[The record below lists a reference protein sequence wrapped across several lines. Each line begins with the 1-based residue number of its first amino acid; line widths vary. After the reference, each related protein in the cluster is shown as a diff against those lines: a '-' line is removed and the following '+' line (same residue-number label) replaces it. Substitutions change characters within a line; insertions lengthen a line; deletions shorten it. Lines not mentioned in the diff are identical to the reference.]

1 VAMGAFIIRRLIMA
15 LVVLVL
21 VSMMSFMLIELV
33 PGDPAITTLGVL
45 ATQVQI
51 DTLRKEMGLDQPLIV
66 RYGRWMGN
74 VLRGDFGKSMI
85 LKRDVTK
92 LIVERLPIT
101 LHLVSMALI
110 LSTVLGVSA
119 GVVCAVKRGS
129 VLDQALTFLAN
140 IGISIPV
147 FWLGILGVYL
157 LGLRLDWLPVMGY
170 TSPLENFWESSKQ
183 VIMPVMCMSLGNL
196 AVMTRQARSSTL
208 EVIHQ
213 DYIRTA
219 RAKGLM
225 ERVVISRHALKNALI
240 PIVTL
245 LGLSLP
251 FLVSGSVLVETVFN
265 IPGMGRLL
273 VNSVFSK
280 DFLLTQAGVLI
291 VGAVV
296 SLANLVVDISYGWLD
311 PRIRYQ

>member
-1 VAMGAFIIRRLIMA
+1 
-15 LVVLVL
+15 
-21 VSMMSFMLIELV
+21 
-33 PGDPAITTLGVL
+33 
-45 ATQVQI
+45 
-51 DTLRKEMGLDQPLIV
+51 
-66 RYGRWMGN
+66 
-74 VLRGDFGKSMI
+74 

-101 LHLVSMALI
+101 LHLVSMALV

-119 GVVCAVKRGS
+119 GVVCAVRRGS
-129 VLDQALTFLAN
+129 VLDQTLTFLAN

-157 LGLRLDWLPVMGY
+157 IGLRLDWLPVMGY
-170 TSPLENFWESSKQ
+170 TSPVQDFWLSTKQ
-183 VIMPVMCMSLGNL
+183 VIMPVICMSLGNL
-196 AVMTRQARSSTL
+196 AVMTRQTRSSTL
-208 EVIHQ
+208 EVIRQ

-291 VGAVV
+291 VGGVV

>member
-1 VAMGAFIIRRLIMA
+1 MGAFIVRRLIMA
-15 LVVLVL
+15 LIVLLL
-21 VSMMSFMLIELV
+21 VSLISFMLIELV
-33 PGDPAITTLGVL
+33 PGDPAVTTLGVL
-45 ATQVQI
+45 ASQAQI
-51 DTLRKEMGLDQPLIV
+51 DALRKEMWLDQPLMV
-66 RYGRWMGN
+66 RYGHWMGN
-74 VLRGDFGKSMI
+74 LLRGEFGKSMI
-85 LKRDVTK
+85 LHRDVSQ
-92 LIVERLPIT
+92 LIAERLPIT
-101 LHLVSMALI
+101 LHLVSLSLI
-110 LSTVLGVSA
+110 LSTILGVSA
-119 GVVCAVKRGS
+119 GVVCAVTRGS
-129 VLDQALTFLAN
+129 ALDQTLTVLAN
-140 IGISIPV
+140 IGISVPV
-147 FWLGILGVYL
+147 FWLGILGIYL

-170 TSPLENFWESSKQ
+170 TNPMEDFWLSTKQ
-183 VIMPVMCMSLGNL
+183 LIMPVICMALGNL

-208 EVIHQ
+208 EVIRQ

-225 ERVVISRHALKNALI
+225 ERVVIRRHALKNALI

-245 LGLSLP
+245 VGLSLP

-280 DFLLTQAGVLI
+280 DFLLTQTCVLI
-291 VGAVV
+291 IGAVV

>member
-1 VAMGAFIIRRLIMA
+1 
-15 LVVLVL
+15 
-21 VSMMSFMLIELV
+21 MLIELI
-33 PGDPAITTLGVL
+33 PGDPAVTTLGVL
-45 ATQVQI
+45 ATQAQI
-51 DTLRKEMGLDQPLIV
+51 DALRKEMWLDRPLLV
-66 RYGRWMGN
+66 RYGHWMGN

-85 LKRDVTK
+85 LNRDVTQ

-110 LSTVLGVSA
+110 LSTILGVSA
-119 GVVCAVKRGS
+119 GVICAVTRGS
-129 VLDQALTFLAN
+129 ALDQTLTFLAN

-170 TSPLENFWESSKQ
+170 TSPTENFWLSTKQ
-183 VIMPVMCMSLGNL
+183 IIMPVICISLANL

-208 EVIHQ
+208 EVIRQ

-225 ERVVISRHALKNALI
+225 ERVVITRHALKNALI

-291 VGAVV
+291 VGGVV
-296 SLANLVVDISYGWLD
+296 SLSNLIVDISYGWLD

>member
-1 VAMGAFIIRRLIMA
+1 MAGFIVRRLMMT
-15 LVVLVL
+15 LVVLL
-21 VSMMSFMLIELV
+21 FVSIISFMLIELI
-33 PGDPAITTLGVL
+33 PGDPAVTTLGVL
-45 ATQVQI
+45 ATQAQI
-51 DTLRKEMGLDQPLIV
+51 DALRKEMWLDRPLLV
-66 RYGRWMGN
+66 RYGHWMGN
-74 VLRGDFGKSMI
+74 VLRGDFGQSMI
-85 LKRDVTK
+85 LNRDVTQ

-119 GVVCAVKRGS
+119 GVICAVTRGS
-129 VLDQALTFLAN
+129 ALDQTLTFLAN

-157 LGLRLDWLPVMGY
+157 LGLQLDWLPVMGY
-170 TSPLENFWESSKQ
+170 TSPTEDFWLSTKQ
-183 VIMPVMCMSLGNL
+183 IIMPVICISLANL

-208 EVIHQ
+208 EVIRQ

-225 ERVVISRHALKNALI
+225 ERVVITRHALKNALI

-291 VGAVV
+291 VGGVV
-296 SLANLVVDISYGWLD
+296 SLSNLVVDISYGWLD

>member
-1 VAMGAFIIRRLIMA
+1 MAAFIVRRLIMA

-21 VSMMSFMLIELV
+21 VSLLSFMLIELV
-33 PGDPAITTLGVL
+33 PGDPAVTTLGVL
-45 ATQVQI
+45 ASQAQI
-51 DTLRKEMGLDQPLIV
+51 DALRKEMWLDKPLMV
-66 RYGRWMGN
+66 RYGHWMRN
-74 VLRGDFGKSMI
+74 VLTGEFGKSMI
-85 LKRDVTK
+85 LHRDVSQ
-92 LIVERLPIT
+92 LIGERLPIT
-101 LHLVSMALI
+101 LHLVSLSLI
-110 LSTVLGVSA
+110 LSTVLGVAA
-119 GVVCAVKRGS
+119 GVACAVTRGS
-129 VLDQALTFLAN
+129 VLDQTLTVLAN
-140 IGISIPV
+140 LGISVPV
-147 FWLGILGVYL
+147 FWLGILGIYL

-170 TSPLENFWESSKQ
+170 TSPMENFWLSSQ
-183 VIMPVMCMSLGNL
+183 QLIMPVICMALGNL

-208 EVIHQ
+208 EVIRQ

-219 RAKGLM
+219 RAKGLT

-245 LGLSLP
+245 VGLSLP

-280 DFLLTQAGVLI
+280 DFLLTQTCVLI
-291 VGAVV
+291 IGAVV

-311 PRIRYQ
+311 PRIRYH

>member
-1 VAMGAFIIRRLIMA
+1 MT
-15 LVVLVL
+15 LVVLLL
-21 VSMMSFMLIELV
+21 VSIISFMLIELI
-33 PGDPAITTLGVL
+33 PGDPAVTTLGVL
-45 ATQVQI
+45 ATQAQI
-51 DTLRKEMGLDQPLIV
+51 DALRKEMWLDRPLLV
-66 RYGRWMGN
+66 RYGHWMGN

-85 LKRDVTK
+85 LNRDVTQ

-110 LSTVLGVSA
+110 LSTILGVSA
-119 GVVCAVKRGS
+119 GVICAVTRGS
-129 VLDQALTFLAN
+129 ALDQTLTFLAN

-170 TSPLENFWESSKQ
+170 TSPTENFWLSTKQ
-183 VIMPVMCMSLGNL
+183 IIMPVICISLANL

-208 EVIHQ
+208 EVIRQ

-225 ERVVISRHALKNALI
+225 ERVVITRHALKNALI

-291 VGAVV
+291 VGGVV
-296 SLANLVVDISYGWLD
+296 SLSNLIVDISYGWLD

>member
-1 VAMGAFIIRRLIMA
+1 MGAFIIRRIMMA
-15 LVVLVL
+15 LIVLVL

-45 ATQVQI
+45 ASQVQI
-51 DTLRKEMGLDQPLIV
+51 DTLRKEMWLDQPLIV
-66 RYGRWMGN
+66 RYSHWMSN

-85 LKRDVTK
+85 LKRDVTQ
-92 LIVERLPIT
+92 LIAERLPIT

-110 LSTVLGVSA
+110 LSTIFGVSA

-129 VLDQALTFLAN
+129 LLDQTVTVLAN
-140 IGISIPV
+140 IGISVPV

-170 TSPLENFWESSKQ
+170 TSPIENFWESSKQ
-183 VIMPVMCMSLGNL
+183 VIMPVLCMSLGNL

-208 EVIHQ
+208 EVIRQ

-225 ERVVISRHALKNALI
+225 ERVVITRHALKNALI

-311 PRIRYQ
+311 PRIRFQ

>member
-1 VAMGAFIIRRLIMA
+1 
-15 LVVLVL
+15 
-21 VSMMSFMLIELV
+21 
-33 PGDPAITTLGVL
+33 
-45 ATQVQI
+45 
-51 DTLRKEMGLDQPLIV
+51 
-66 RYGRWMGN
+66 
-74 VLRGDFGKSMI
+74 
-85 LKRDVTK
+85 
-92 LIVERLPIT
+92 LPIT

>member
-1 VAMGAFIIRRLIMA
+1 MGAFILRRLIMA
-15 LVVLVL
+15 LIVLVL

-51 DTLRKEMGLDQPLIV
+51 DTLRKEMGLDQPLLV

-74 VLRGDFGKSMI
+74 VLRGDFGTSMI

-92 LIVERLPIT
+92 LIFERLPIT

-110 LSTVLGVSA
+110 LSTLLGVSA

-129 VLDQALTFLAN
+129 LLDQTVTVLAN
-140 IGISIPV
+140 IGISVPV

-183 VIMPVMCMSLGNL
+183 VIMPVLCMSLGNL

-208 EVIHQ
+208 EVIRQ

-311 PRIRYQ
+311 PRIRFQ

>member
-1 VAMGAFIIRRLIMA
+1 MAGYIVHRLIMT
-15 LVVLVL
+15 LVVLLL
-21 VSMMSFMLIELV
+21 VSIISFMLIELI
-33 PGDPAITTLGVL
+33 PGDPAVTTLGVL
-45 ATQVQI
+45 ATQAQI
-51 DTLRKEMGLDQPLIV
+51 DALRKEMWLDRPLLV
-66 RYGRWMGN
+66 RYGHWMGN

-85 LKRDVTK
+85 LNRDVTQ

-110 LSTVLGVSA
+110 LSTILGVSA
-119 GVVCAVKRGS
+119 GVICAVTRGS
-129 VLDQALTFLAN
+129 ALDQTLTFLAN

-170 TSPLENFWESSKQ
+170 TSPTENFWLSTKQ
-183 VIMPVMCMSLGNL
+183 IIMPVICISLANL

-208 EVIHQ
+208 EVIRQ

-225 ERVVISRHALKNALI
+225 ERVVITRHALKNALI

-291 VGAVV
+291 VGGVV
-296 SLANLVVDISYGWLD
+296 SLSNLIVDISYGWLD

>member
-1 VAMGAFIIRRLIMA
+1 MGAFIIRRLIMA

-74 VLRGDFGKSMI
+74 VLKGDFGKSMI

-110 LSTVLGVSA
+110 LSTIFGVSA

-157 LGLRLDWLPVMGY
+157 LGLRLDLLPVMGY
-170 TSPLENFWESSKQ
+170 TSPLEDFWESSKQ
-183 VIMPVMCMSLGNL
+183 VIMPVLCMSLGNL
-196 AVMTRQARSSTL
+196 AVMTRQARSSML
-208 EVIHQ
+208 EVIRQ

-225 ERVVISRHALKNALI
+225 ERVVINRHALKNALI